1 MKILSLI
8 FHLGVLFSAFAF
20 LWFWLQL
27 LLFIALPEGI
37 RNQIRYFLQLMQS
50 LFLGTL
56 VLKFIQMEDGVL
68 AINGTLV
75 LSMMTYFLYLIRNIQ
90 SEEKR
95 IQVQFYSNIYKK
107 LKTKNNWE
115 WAVALISL
123 GVTIIWV
130 FYPLALDSVV
140 TNWFYIQT
148 HDVMEVPIL
157 GWIFKIAGF
166 FFLLATLFR
175 FIGALRWI
183 IDRPTGKVKSKD
195 QEYDDYEEL

>member
-75 LSMMTYFLYLIRNIQ
+75 LTMMTYFLYLIRNIQ

-130 FYPLALDSVV
+130 FYPMALDSVV

-175 FIGALRWI
+175 FIAALRWI
-183 IDRPTGKVKSKD
+183 IDRPTGKLKSKD

>member
-175 FIGALRWI
+175 FIAALRWI

>member
-75 LSMMTYFLYLIRNIQ
+75 LTMMTYFLYLIRNIQ

-130 FYPLALDSVV
+130 FYPMALDSVV

-175 FIGALRWI
+175 FIAALRWI
-183 IDRPTGKVKSKD
+183 IDRPTRKVKSKD

>member
-75 LSMMTYFLYLIRNIQ
+75 LTMMTYFLYLIRNIQ

-130 FYPLALDSVV
+130 FYPMALDSVV

-175 FIGALRWI
+175 FIAALRWI

>member
-115 WAVALISL
+115 WAVALISM

-175 FIGALRWI
+175 FIAALRWI
-183 IDRPTGKVKSKD
+183 IERPTGKVKSKD

>member
-115 WAVALISL
+115 WAVALISM

-175 FIGALRWI
+175 FIAALRWI

>member
-75 LSMMTYFLYLIRNIQ
+75 LTMMTYFLYLIRNIQ

-130 FYPLALDSVV
+130 FYPMALDSVV

-175 FIGALRWI
+175 FIAALRWI
-183 IDRPTGKVKSKD
+183 IERPTGKVKSKD